1 METNELVQ
9 FLEGSWKNTSVEV
22 DLDKPM
28 QKNTFME
35 SRRKKGLDTI
45 TITSRNEMTGQEL
58 TKDMQLIV
66 RGKEIKLRQGSFMAT
81 GSRQGNMYLLSGR
94 LDDRE
99 YYFRLYLMEDKFIF
113 HREIWSDGHVQH
125 VDISCLERP
134 YGTA

>member
-9 FLEGSWKNTSVEV
+9 FLEGRWLNTSVEV
-22 DLDKPM
+22 DLDQPM
-28 QKNTFME
+28 QKKTLLE
-35 SRRKKGLDTI
+35 RRKKKGLDTI
-45 TITSRNEMTGQEL
+45 TITSRDQATGQEMI
-58 TKDMQLIV
+58 KDMQLIV

-94 LDDRE
+94 LDDKE
-99 YYFRLYLMEDKFIF
+99 YIFRLYMMEDKFIF
-113 HREIWSDGHVQH
+113 HREIWLDGHVQH